1 MHRCQ
6 ISYIFRIFHNESSFL
21 RPIDKI
27 RFTKQLEQDKKG
39 SNLHSQAGNVKIK
52 IIVETFNIENFS
64 QVSKDRDRV
73 FPTIFFKHAAFS
85 ESAIRR
91 RSSFQATYFPVE
103 TWRGNKN
110 ARIEGYVC
118 VCVWVCSRSDGEW
131 FEGTESQTD
140 GVGKRSSQKS
150 IAPFLEL
157 LVRAF
162 PDYET
167 PGSHVIDV
175 KRKKI
180 GHLVSIRYFFWI
192 MATIFGI
199 TRWHPRTT
207 QGCQHS
213 KYI

>member
-1 MHRCQ
+1 MIRILLNINYQMHRCQ

-103 TWRGNKN
+103 TWQGNKN

-118 VCVWVCSRSDGEW
+118 VCVCECAVEAMANDSRG
-131 FEGTESQTD
+131 QN
-140 GVGKRSSQKS
+140 R
-150 IAPFLEL
+150 
-157 LVRAF
+157 RRM
-162 PDYET
+162 
-167 PGSHVIDV
+167 GSE
-175 KRKKI
+175 KGAAKN
-180 GHLVSIRYFFWI
+180 
-192 MATIFGI
+192 
-199 TRWHPRTT
+199 
-207 QGCQHS
+207 Q
-213 KYI
+213 